1 MSDLETVAAPRSEE
15 PRPRTTR
22 MVLAVVDPIARLLDR
37 TLGAGSPWAGLAPGR
52 RVLLGWLLTRA
63 VMLAVLALTQ
73 QTVVN
78 DVLYYLANLE
88 PLGDGGDLAL
98 VLDEYP
104 FPVIGLLGL
113 PWLVAGSSDL
123 GYAVLFVALMLVVDA
138 AYTWLLVRRAGGRQ
152 DAAVTLWLAAGPLM
166 GPLAVTRFD
175 IVPGVLAGA
184 AVLLVATRPRTA
196 ATFVAIG
203 AALKLWP
210 AILLP
215 ALAAPRATR
224 WRVVAAAVVAGLVI
238 VGVSVGVG
246 GLDRLLSPLT
256 WQGDRGLQIESVAAL
271 PLMVLWSVAH
281 DPWVVDFTRFITSE
295 IAGPGDRVLIVAATV
310 ATVAAVVFMGVL
322 WVRAWL
328 RGRTVDA
335 ETVGWLMLTSV
346 GLLIVTNKVFSPQY
360 LLWLSPIAV
369 AMVAVAPRRDTGIR
383 RFTVLL
389 LLVGVLT
396 QLIYPTFYLWISEI
410 YWANPLG
417 VALLA
422 LRDVA
427 LIGFVVYTARRAWAD
442 TRAPSAVEAESSLT
456 P

>member
-1 MSDLETVAAPRSEE
+1 VSDLETVAAPRSPEA
-15 PRPRTTR
+15 RRTTR
-22 MVLAVVDPIARLLDR
+22 AVLAVVDPVSRLIDR
-37 TLGAGSPWAGLAPGR
+37 LLGAGSPWAGLAPGR
-52 RVLLGWLLTRA
+52 RVVLGWLLTRA
-63 VMLAVLALTQ
+63 AMLALLAVPQ
-73 QTVVN
+73 QTVIN
-78 DVLYYLANLE
+78 DVLYYLANVE

-104 FPVIGLLGL
+104 FPVIALLGL
-113 PWLVAGSSDL
+113 PWLVSGSSDL
-123 GYAVLFVALMLVVDA
+123 VYAVMFVALMLAVDA
-138 AYTWLLVRRAGGRQ
+138 AFTWLLWHRNGGAQ

-175 IVPGVLAGA
+175 LVPGVLAGA
-184 AVLLVATRPRTA
+184 AVLIVAARPRTA
-196 ATFVAIG
+196 AVLVAIG

-215 ALAAPRATR
+215 ALAAPRETR
-224 WRVVAAAVVAGLVI
+224 WRVVGAAVVAGLVI
-238 VGVSVGVG
+238 VGVSVGIG
-246 GLDRLLSPLT
+246 GLDRLLSPLA
-256 WQGDRGLQIESVAAL
+256 WQGDRGLQIESIAAL

-295 IAGPGDRVLIVAATV
+295 VAGPGDRALITAATV
-310 ATVAAVVFMGVL
+310 ATVAAVVFMAVL

-328 RGRTVDA
+328 RGRSVDA

-360 LLWLSPIAV
+360 LLWLSPIAI

-422 LRDVA
+422 VRDVA

-442 TRAPSAVEAESSLT
+442 TAAPARAIVDEPVSR
-456 P
+456 

>member
-1 MSDLETVAAPRSEE
+1 
-15 PRPRTTR
+15 
-22 MVLAVVDPIARLLDR
+22 MVSRAIMLL
-37 TLGAGSPWAGLAPGR
+37 L
-52 RVLLGWLLTRA
+52 
-63 VMLAVLALTQ
+63 LALPQ

-88 PLGDGGDLAL
+88 PLSSGGDLGT

-104 FPVIGLLGL
+104 FPVIALLGL
-113 PWLVAGSSDL
+113 PWLVSGGAAL
-123 GYAVLFVALMLVVDA
+123 VYAVLFVALMLAVDA
-138 AYTWLLVRRAGGRQ
+138 AFTVLLYRRAGRAQ
-152 DAAVTLWLAAGPLM
+152 DAAVTLWLASAPLM

-184 AVLLVATRPRTA
+184 AVLVLASHPRTA
-196 ATFVAIG
+196 AVLVAVG

-215 ALAAPRATR
+215 ALAAPARTR
-224 WRVVAAAVVAGLVI
+224 WRVVVAAVVSGLVI
-238 VGVSVGVG
+238 VAASIGVG

-256 WQGDRGLQIESVAAL
+256 WQGDRGLQIESIAAL

-295 IAGPGDRVLIVAATV
+295 VAGPGDRPLIVAATI
-310 ATVAAVVFMGVL
+310 ATAAAVGFMAVL

-335 ETVGWLMLTSV
+335 ETVGWLMLTSI

-360 LLWLSPIAV
+360 LLWLSPVAI
-369 AMVAVAPRRDTGIR
+369 AMVSVAPRRDTGIR

-396 QLIYPTFYLWISEI
+396 QLIYPTLYLWISEI

-422 LRDVA
+422 VRDVA
-427 LIGFVVYTARRAWAD
+427 LVGFVVYTARRAWAD
-442 TRAPSAVEAESSLT
+442 TRAPAGATRRAEVS